1 MWQFYNAATSLGL
14 LELQWPHI
22 FWAIF
27 CHVILLKGPTN
38 FGYPILIL
46 KPPWNSILLITVVP
60 ILTFCT
66 CRIGNVGKWFRYFR
80 VLWSWNKD
88 GYAVIYTNKRYA
100 VKSEIVD
107 LLDKLSFTS
116 YSPLLLTSK
125 NEMLRITNVQ
135 LSEDQTALL
144 TLCSVKWP
152 FSNGRGP

>member
-1 MWQFYNAATSLGL
+1 MKKDILSNKWVWQFYNAATPLGL
-14 LELQWPHI
+14 LELKWPHI

-88 GYAVIYTNKRYA
+88 GNVIICTNKRCT
-100 VKSEIVD
+100 VKWEIVD
-107 LLDKLSFTS
+107 LLDKLSCTN
-116 YSPLLLTSK
+116 YSPLLMTSK
-125 NEMLRITNVQ
+125 NVILMIANVYFTQ
-135 LSEDQTALL
+135 GKL
-144 TLCSVKWP
+144 
-152 FSNGRGP
+152 